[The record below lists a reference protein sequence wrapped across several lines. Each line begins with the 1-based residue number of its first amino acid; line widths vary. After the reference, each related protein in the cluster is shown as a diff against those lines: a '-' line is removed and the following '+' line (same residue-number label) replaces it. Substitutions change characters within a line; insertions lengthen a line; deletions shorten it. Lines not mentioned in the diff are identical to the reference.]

1 MTILLKILKWCAFAV
16 VAVFILGWLFVW
28 LVASGSDETTVYTQN
43 DFFHYHTLTDKDI
56 ENAPRVTDDYYFEAH
71 PGDGYAPSN
80 SIFFKGATGA
90 APLRAYLET
99 LGYTKEKRRLGDK
112 EIWSKPDQ
120 VNGDLFYLYFNAATG
135 EVELTKVMNY

>member
-1 MTILLKILKWCAFAV
+1 MKIFLKVLKWCALS
-16 VAVFILGWLFVW
+16 VAIVFILGWLFVW
-28 LVASGSDETTVYTQN
+28 LVASGSDETTVYTEN

-56 ENAPRVTDDYYFEAH
+56 ENAPRITHDYYFETH

-80 SIFFKGATGA
+80 SIFFKDATGA

-120 VNGDLFYLYFNAATG
+120 VNGDLFYLYFNTATG
-135 EVELTKVMNY
+135 EVELTKVMSD

>member
-1 MTILLKILKWCAFAV
+1 MKILLKILKWCGLAV
-16 VAVFILGWLFVW
+16 VTVFILGWLFVW

-99 LGYTKEKRRLGDK
+99 LGYAKEKRRLGIRK
-112 EIWSKPDQ
+112 SGQNPIRLKGIFFICTLMPLRVKS
-120 VNGDLFYLYFNAATG
+120 N
-135 EVELTKVMNY
+135 

>member
-1 MTILLKILKWCAFAV
+1 MKILLKILKWCGLAV
-16 VAVFILGWLFVW
+16 VTVFILGWLFVW

-43 DFFHYHTLTDKDI
+43 DFFYYHTLTDKDI

-99 LGYTKEKRRLGDK
+99 LGYTKEKRRLGIRK
-112 EIWSKPDQ
+112 SGQNPIRLKGIFFICTLMPLRVKS
-120 VNGDLFYLYFNAATG
+120 N
-135 EVELTKVMNY
+135 